1 MKIVLVGYM
10 GSGKSTLGSLLADSL
25 KVPFIDLDAYIETSL
40 GLSIQEI
47 FHKKGSIFFRKQ
59 ERLALEALLK
69 EEGDFVL
76 ATGGGAPCY
85 GDNMEFI
92 LGHATHVVYL
102 KLTVQALI
110 ERLTPEKSH
119 RPLIA
124 HLEGAA
130 LEEFIRKHLFERAFY
145 YNQAHLVQAV
155 ENQSPQQ
162 SVAAILTALKK

>member
-25 KVPFIDLDAYIETSL
+25 ELPFIDLDSYIESSL

-47 FHKKGSIFFRKQ
+47 FDQKGPIFFRKQ
-59 ERLALEALLK
+59 ERLALEELLK
-69 EEGDFVL
+69 TSDSFVL

-85 GDNMEFI
+85 GDNMAFI
-92 LGHATHVVYL
+92 NAHSDQLIYL
-102 KLTVQALI
+102 KLSVQALL

-124 HLEGAA
+124 HLEGAT

-145 YNQAHLVQAV
+145 YNQAHLVQSV
-155 ENQSPQQ
+155 ENKSPQEA
-162 SVAAILTALKK
+162 VAAIQAALKK